1 MVAVSVAMSMSV
13 VKLGGSLFKEG
24 RSILRFLRD
33 FAAER
38 GLSIVVVPGGGPFAD
53 FIRKISSSAGISDE
67 ASHWMSILA
76 MHQYAFFLTDGVEVP
91 LVERLE
97 EISHTERG
105 AEKAGGGTCVVF
117 LPFNLLREED
127 ELKHSWDVS
136 SDTIAAFV
144 AKKLG
149 ERKII
154 KITDVDGIYDD
165 KGRIIHRIHAR
176 DMIKR
181 GFLGCVDAELPRFL
195 AENRMRCIIVNGK
208 RRERLEK
215 VLLGEHVECTEIL
228 P

>member
-1 MVAVSVAMSMSV
+1 MSMSV

-33 FAAER
+33 FAAEQ

-53 FIRKISSSAGISDE
+53 FIRKISSSAGISE
-67 ASHWMSILA
+67 ESSHWMSILA
-76 MHQYAFFLTDGVEVP
+76 MHQYAFFLTDGVKVP

-97 EISHTERG
+97 EISHTERIT
-105 AEKAGGGTCVVF
+105 EKASEGTCFVF

-165 KGRIIHRIHAR
+165 KGRIIQKIHAR

-195 AENRMRCIIVNGK
+195 AENKMRCIIVNGK

-215 VLLGEHVECTEIL
+215 VLLGEYVECTEIL